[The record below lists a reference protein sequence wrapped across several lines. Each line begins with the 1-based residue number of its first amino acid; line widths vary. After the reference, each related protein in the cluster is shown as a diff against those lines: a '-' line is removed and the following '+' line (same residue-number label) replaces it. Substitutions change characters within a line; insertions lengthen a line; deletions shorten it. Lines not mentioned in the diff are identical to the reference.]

1 MALITNTMTSCN
13 KRNRKINRNIRMRM
27 TLTLIRIPTE
37 EIIVIRPNMTTTP
50 MRERRRRSSSN
61 SVTSATN
68 NGAMTTMTKMNTKTS
83 WINCLVFNEIKF
95 TQQGYS
101 NLLYWQR
108 PRRKKE
114 YLKKT
119 IYCVC
124 KNRKLVCDYLDLS
137 RFSNLRFHRFLN
149 GEFIILYLFLVLTS
163 SFINNN
169 LANKNRDRLSVQMCP
184 SVFDFTFSFLPIITF
199 PFVMYNHVYWHCV
212 TSVPPIAFIDSV
224 LYFFSLPFSLCV
236 SLVYMNFYCKCVYG
250 AWI

>member
-1 MALITNTMTSCN
+1 
-13 KRNRKINRNIRMRM
+13 M

-37 EIIVIRPNMTTTP
+37 EIIDIRPNMTTTP
-50 MRERRRRSSSN
+50 MRERRRRRRSSSN

-95 TQQGYS
+95 TQHKLSRHGYS

-124 KNRKLVCDYLDLS
+124 KNRKLVYKCFDLS
-137 RFSNLRFHRFLN
+137 RIF
-149 GEFIILYLFLVLTS
+149 
-163 SFINNN
+163 
-169 LANKNRDRLSVQMCP
+169 
-184 SVFDFTFSFLPIITF
+184 
-199 PFVMYNHVYWHCV
+199 
-212 TSVPPIAFIDSV
+212 
-224 LYFFSLPFSLCV
+224 
-236 SLVYMNFYCKCVYG
+236 
-250 AWI
+250 